1 VKKKTKGLIVA
12 GFFAVILITSTLTL
26 ALNSM
31 PKPVDQQDTTIT
43 GTPADNFPD
52 LQRPRFCGMGEAKS
66 NAYVSEFKIPT
77 DCTQPLA
84 ITVDPNGNAWFVQ
97 TNTGKIAKFDPLT
110 EQFTEYENPKWPA
123 MGRSMMWG
131 IDYSY
136 DGNIWYTE
144 DAFTSIWRFS
154 TSDGTYEKI
163 PYPVGETD
171 SLPQHLQIRGNQIIL
186 NDFLGGQLSFFDT
199 RQSQEK
205 SYTNIKTPI
214 PGSFVAG
221 FDVDSNGNIWYTNW
235 ILRQG
240 GALVKFDYDGFSE
253 FAASNIPDN
262 STALQFSEVFNL
274 PTSIGTPVGLSVD
287 QNDNIWI
294 ADISSSSFFKF
305 SPTDKQ
311 FTRYVTSDPREST
324 YGNVTGVIKTPV
336 SGPYW
341 TQIDNGRLV
350 FNEQIA
356 NAIAVFDIQGDWLVE
371 YQIPSQNPNWAD
383 CGGMAQCGIA
393 QAFGFKSTGDKIWFT
408 EWVENN
414 VGVVDLTRDL
424 PLEFGL
430 AQKEITLTRGQ
441 TTQIDL
447 QITPVSRTNVEIL
460 TKSTAEFSDL
470 TVTPRSADIII
481 DGPEN
486 ISVSITAS
494 ESALSGSYKV
504 LISARIDDVTISQ
517 FVTVNIT
524 Q

>member
-1 VKKKTKGLIVA
+1 
-12 GFFAVILITSTLTL
+12 
-26 ALNSM
+26 
-31 PKPVDQQDTTIT
+31 
-43 GTPADNFPD
+43 
-52 LQRPRFCGMGEAKS
+52 
-66 NAYVSEFKIPT
+66 
-77 DCTQPLA
+77 
-84 ITVDPNGNAWFVQ
+84 
-97 TNTGKIAKFDPLT
+97 
-110 EQFTEYENPKWPA
+110 
-123 MGRSMMWG
+123 
-131 IDYSY
+131 
-136 DGNIWYTE
+136 
-144 DAFTSIWRFS
+144 
-154 TSDGTYEKI
+154 
-163 PYPVGETD
+163 
-171 SLPQHLQIRGNQIIL
+171 
-186 NDFLGGQLSFFDT
+186 
-199 RQSQEK
+199 
-205 SYTNIKTPI
+205 
-214 PGSFVAG
+214 
-221 FDVDSNGNIWYTNW
+221 
-235 ILRQG
+235 
-240 GALVKFDYDGFSE
+240 
-253 FAASNIPDN
+253 
-262 STALQFSEVFNL
+262 
-274 PTSIGTPVGLSVD
+274 
-287 QNDNIWI
+287 
-294 ADISSSSFFKF
+294 
-305 SPTDKQ
+305 
-311 FTRYVTSDPREST
+311 
-324 YGNVTGVIKTPV
+324 VIKTPV